1 MLLWRENWIDLL
13 PTKGGFTEIRRRALQ
28 MKAAAQRDEAA
39 DLDDIA
45 ALLANMFADA
55 PRGDEEE
62 EERLENI
69 GLDNILEMHEDAQ
82 GEEVSLV

>member
-1 MLLWRENWIDLL
+1 MDTPESTGYVKTIGNV
-13 PTKGGFTEIRRRALQ
+13 E
-28 MKAAAQRDEAA
+28 
-39 DLDDIA
+39 
-45 ALLANMFADA
+45 LLANMFADA

-69 GLDNILEMHEDAQ
+69 GLDNILEVHEDAQ

>member
-1 MLLWRENWIDLL
+1 MAPKLISSFFKTTTKLQADASMEREFDRSIAN
-13 PTKGGFTEIRRRALQ
+13 
-28 MKAAAQRDEAA
+28 QRVRE
-39 DLDDIA
+39 L
-45 ALLANMFADA
+45 DA

-69 GLDNILEMHEDAQ
+69 GLDNILEVHEDAQ